1 MSEFNTH
8 GGYFAPAG
16 YMKVET
22 GGSHEENPNG
32 GVQIGVDPQGVPN
45 MLEEGEPVYNDY
57 VFSDNIKIS
66 DDMIEKHKLPKQLK
80 GKLYSD
86 AVQYFMDEA
95 EQRPFDAT
103 SRNGLEAM
111 LMRLADAQEEQKQL
125 EQDKELDEALS
136 GLSDEEIAAIGDQAV
151 AAAMAQD
158 SAMQQQMAYPEE
170 QIAMQQMAQPVPEE
184 QMVPAQEQ
192 VLPEEQMMS
201 CGGMLLRRFDDGGDI
216 DKKINEAR
224 VARGQAIVNAEE
236 RARAQQEYNQAA
248 RRLGWR
254 RFVNNFWYK
263 GDSAYD
269 RENERLQTMLRDYA
283 NGFDADGAYNPE
295 SAIRSQSEYVD
306 KLKQKKDKR
315 EEKLQKAQAAV
326 DAAAAKLSKYGA
338 VPAGVSS
345 PSTTNSGIEFD
356 DDFLF
361 ATGGKMNKYDG
372 LQWNQPSWLT
382 RPIPSATVNADWKP
396 NLSGPL
402 YDFDAGTGQP
412 RSSTSGWRP
421 KDDTLLGTRQPNLV
435 PIYSRVNTDDRV
447 GAPYLST
454 IGEWAGPAL
463 SLGQALWNLPMKGD
477 RYPIARVPAAAPEGR
492 INLVNPRYQAIDV
505 NQTEN
510 RNIAQ
515 ENAVISALRNSGAG
529 ASLPAAIIAADYRA
543 GVNRGLGFLRDWQAN
558 NQNYNNTIAAINNN
572 EATRAQFDY
581 GVDRARNAA
590 IREAD
595 RINIQNDLIRRR
607 LENASDQ
614 DYANAFINSARDVT
628 NFLGARAKEARAYNM
643 ANSRRDLYDYA
654 FGNGVSVYR
663 GVPYWQAGCG
673 GFIKKIK

>member
-125 EQDKELDEALS
+125 EQDKELDEILS
-136 GLSDEEIAAIGDQAV
+136 GLSDEEIAAIGDQAIATAV
-151 AAAMAQD
+151 AQD
-158 SAMQQQMAYPEE
+158 PTMQQQMTSPEE

-224 VARGQAIVNAEE
+224 VARGQAIVDAEE

-345 PSTTNSGIEFD
+345 PSTTSSGIEFD

-361 ATGGKMNKYDG
+361 ATGGKINKYDG

-421 KDDTLLGTRQPNLV
+421 KDDTLLGARQPNFV
-435 PIYSRVNTDDRV
+435 PIYSRVNTENRV
-447 GAPYLST
+447 DAPYLST

-463 SLGQALWNLPMKGD
+463 SLGQTFWNMPMKGD
-477 RYPIARVPAAAPEGR
+477 RYPIARVSAAAPEGR
-492 INLVNPRYQAIDV
+492 INLVNPRYQAIDI

-515 ENAVISALRNSGAG
+515 ENAVLSAIRNSGAG
-529 ASLPAAIIAADYRA
+529 ASIPAAILAADYTA
-543 GVNRGLGFLRDWQAN
+543 GLNRGRGFLQDWQAN

-581 GVDRARNAA
+581 GVDQARKAA
-590 IREAD
+590 IREAE

-607 LENASDQ
+607 LENQSDQ

-654 FGNGVSVYR
+654 FGNGVSAYR
-663 GVPYWQAGCG
+663 GIPYWQAGCG

>member
-16 YMKVET
+16 YMKVEA

-32 GVQIGVDPQGVPN
+32 GVQIGVDPQGIPN

-57 VFSDNIKIS
+57 VFSDNIKVS

-136 GLSDEEIAAIGDQAV
+136 GLSDEEIAAIGDQAI
-151 AAAMAQD
+151 ATAMAQD
-158 SAMQQQMAYPEE
+158 PAMQQQMVSPEE
-170 QIAMQQMAQPVPEE
+170 RMMMQQAQP
-184 QMVPAQEQ
+184 M
-192 VLPEEQMMS
+192 PEEQMMPAQEQIVEQPMMS
-201 CGGMLLRRFDDGGDI
+201 HGGMLLRRFDDGGDI

-224 VARGQAIVNAEE
+224 VARGQAIINAEE

-269 RENERLQTMLRDYA
+269 RENDRLQTMLRDYA

-315 EEKLQKAQAAV
+315 EEKLKKAQDAV
-326 DAAAAKLSKYGA
+326 NVAAAKLSQYGGVQ
-338 VPAGVSS
+338 VPTTMSS
-345 PSTTNSGIEFD
+345 TSSVKSGIEFD
-356 DDFLF
+356 DDFIF
-361 ATGGKMNKYDG
+361 ATGGKINKYDG

-382 RPIPSATVNADWKP
+382 RPIPSATVNTDWKP
-396 NLSGPL
+396 SLSGPL

-421 KDDTLLGTRQPNLV
+421 KDNTLLGARQPNFV
-435 PIYSRVNTDDRV
+435 PIYSRVNTDDRA

-463 SLGQALWNLPMKGD
+463 SLGQALWDMGRDGD
-477 RYPIARVPAAAPEGR
+477 RYPIAKVSDAAPEGR
-492 INLVNPRYQAIDV
+492 INLVNPRYRAIDV

-515 ENAVISALRNSGAG
+515 ENAVLSAIRNSGAG
-529 ASLPAAIIAADYRA
+529 ASIPAAIIAADYRA
-543 GVNRGLGFLRDWQAN
+543 GVNRGLGFLHDWQAN

-581 GVDRARNAA
+581 GVDQARKAA
-590 IREAD
+590 MREAQ

-607 LENASDQ
+607 LENQSDQ
-614 DYANAFINSARDVT
+614 DYANAFITSARDVT

-654 FGNGVSVYR
+654 FGNGVSAYR
-663 GVPYWQAGCG
+663 GVPYWQASCG
-673 GFIKKIK
+673 GFLKKIK